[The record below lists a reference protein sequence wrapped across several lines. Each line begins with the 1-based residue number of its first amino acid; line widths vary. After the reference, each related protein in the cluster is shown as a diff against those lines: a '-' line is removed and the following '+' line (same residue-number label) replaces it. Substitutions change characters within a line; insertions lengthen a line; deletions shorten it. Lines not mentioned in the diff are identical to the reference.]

1 MRSRDRIPLLCMCVC
16 LSLSGIAQSFTGTVV
31 DKATKATIPGVNV
44 FLVELE
50 TGTTT
55 NKDGVFVI
63 EHAPRKVVH
72 IQLSFI
78 GYRTLTLALD
88 LSDSTEGQFVM
99 EQSHLDLKE
108 VVVSVP
114 LGKLQRESVANVAQR
129 KIGDLQ
135 QVPTASLAE
144 ALTNIAGVEQNSTGA
159 GIGKPVIRGLSG
171 NRIVTYAQGI
181 RIENQQW
188 GAEHGLGVGEVGI
201 ESVEVIKG
209 PASVLY
215 GSDALGGVLYF
226 VDERYAAHDAIET
239 KVASRFLLN
248 SLGTYNSGA
257 VKLHRGRLKLNL
269 FGGFTSNADYQ
280 VPSGERV
287 LNTRFDEKNF
297 KASIGFDR
305 KNWISNL
312 RYSFLQNNFGITDT
326 AVYGTQTDRSTAVPF
341 QSIGN
346 HALSFENI
354 LFTGRS
360 KVSLI
365 LGYMENRRK
374 EFEQDKVHP
383 QLDLDLGTLT
393 YNLKWYSPEIS
404 KKVKV
409 VVGSQGMHQTNL
421 NAGPEILIPDATTQD
436 IGVFSMINLDLDK
449 LQIQG
454 GVRLDH
460 RSIDAKEFTTP
471 EITSP
476 ALHRSYSSLNY
487 SAGLAYRTEKAVF
500 RAGLSSG
507 FRAPN
512 SSELLSN
519 GVHEGAARFEV
530 GNARLNSE
538 NATQGDV
545 SVDYQDEHFGF
556 SINPYFSV
564 IRNFIFLAPTGS
576 ETNGLP
582 VFEYLATTAVLYG
595 GEVGIHYHPHGIH
608 WLHIGSSVSYVQ
620 AQDGRDTP
628 LPLIP
633 SAKVNTTLKAEFDRE
648 GAIRIKDVFVQ
659 HIYKFKQ
666 DRTAM
671 NETPTPAYHLVHC
684 GIDLIIATKGKPIE
698 LTLGVKNLLN
708 ENYIDHLSRFKT
720 MGIPDL
726 GRGAYF
732 GISFSLDR
740 QLAAHVP

>member
-16 LSLSGIAQSFTGTVV
+16 LSLSGIAQSFTGTVL

-55 NKDGVFVI
+55 NKDGMFVI

-114 LGKLQRESVANVAQR
+114 LGKLQRENVANVAQR

-188 GAEHGLGVGEVGI
+188 GAEHGLGVGDVGI

-239 KVASRFLLN
+239 KVASRFLFN

-257 VKLHRGRLKLNL
+257 VKLHRGRFKLNL
-269 FGGFTSNADYQ
+269 FGGYSSNADYQ
-280 VPSGERV
+280 VPNGERV

-312 RYSFLQNNFGITDT
+312 RYSYLQNNFGITDT
-326 AVYGTQTDRSTAVPF
+326 ALYGSPTDRSTALPF
-341 QSIGN
+341 QTIGN

-374 EFEQDKVHP
+374 EFEQVKDQP

-404 KKVKV
+404 RKVKV
-409 VVGSQGMHQTNL
+409 VVGSQGMHQSNR
-421 NAGPEILIPDATTQD
+421 NSGPEILIPDAVTQD
-436 IGVFSMINLDLDK
+436 LGVFSMINVDLEK
-449 LQIQG
+449 LQVQG
-454 GVRLDH
+454 GVRVDH

-476 ALHRSYSSLNY
+476 GLYRSFSSLNY
-487 SAGLAYRTEKAVF
+487 SAGVAYRKEKAVF

-519 GVHEGAARFEV
+519 GVHDGASRFEV
-530 GNARLNSE
+530 GDALLESE

-556 SINPYFSV
+556 SINPYYSV
-564 IRNFIFLAPTGS
+564 IRNFIYLSPTGS
-576 ETNGLP
+576 ETDGFP
-582 VFEYLATTAVLYG
+582 AFRYEATNAVLFG
-595 GEVGIHYHPHGIH
+595 GEAGIHYHPHGIH
-608 WLHIGSSVSYVQ
+608 WLHIGSNVSWVH
-620 AQDGRDTP
+620 AQDSHDVP

-633 SAKVNTTLKAEFDRE
+633 SAKVNTTLKAEFARQ
-648 GAIRIKDVFVQ
+648 GAIRIKDVFIQ
-659 HIYKFKQ
+659 HIHKFAQ
-666 DRTAM
+666 DRTAP
-671 NETPTPAYHLVHC
+671 NESSTSAYHLVHI
-684 GIDLIIATKGKPIE
+684 GIDVAIATKGKPIE
-698 LTLGVKNLLN
+698 LSAGVKNLLN
-708 ENYIDHLSRFKT
+708 EIFIDHLSRFKT
-720 MGIPDL
+720 MGIPDP
-726 GRGAYF
+726 GRGFYF
-732 GISFSLDR
+732 GISLALDK
-740 QLAAHVP
+740 HVGSEGH